1 MPAALASCGTVYLAS
16 LACNGFIS
24 CENSAIG
31 ILNIMQATARRKC
44 SRKGSKKSLKRGASL
59 AFFSILGKRLNTKDA
74 FYCLKKWNY
83 AIFG

>member
-1 MPAALASCGTVYLAS
+1 
-16 LACNGFIS
+16 
-24 CENSAIG
+24 
-31 ILNIMQATARRKC
+31 MQATACRKC